1 MNIKKPVI
9 IDCDPGHDDAIA
21 IMLAKASEKLD
32 ILAISIV
39 GGNQTLPKTTENALK
54 VLEVISADIPVVVGA
69 AKPMFATLVPSPE
82 VHGESGM
89 DGPVLNTPKLKPV
102 DENCYA
108 FLADKILCS
117 KEKVTLIPCGPLT
130 NIAILFLT
138 YPEVKDKIERISLMG
153 GGAYY
158 GNTTPTA
165 EFNIWE
171 DPEAADIVFRS
182 GIPITMHGICTT
194 RMGYVMQDDIEKWRN
209 LSNSGKFAAEL
220 MDFFTLY
227 TREHNLPFSIHD
239 ANAVAWVID
248 PDIYT
253 TEHRNVEIDLIGER
267 TRGCT
272 VTDFRD
278 YDDKVKN
285 VDVVVDVNREKFVS
299 MLTEAFK
306 KLG

>member
-1 MNIKKPVI
+1 MNKKIPVI

-21 IMLAKASEKLD
+21 IMLAKASDKLD

-39 GGNQTLPKTTENALK
+39 GGNQTLTKTTENAIK
-54 VLEVISADIPVVVGA
+54 VLEVLGADTPVAVGA
-69 AKPMFATLVPSPE
+69 AKPMFADLAPYIKSTDKNE
-82 VHGESGM
+82 A
-89 DGPVLNTPKLKPV
+89 DGYDLNSSKIKPV
-102 DENCYA
+102 GKNCYE
-108 FLADKILCS
+108 FLAEKILSS

-138 YPEVKDKIERISLMG
+138 YPEVLDNIERISLMG

-158 GNTTPTA
+158 GNITPMA
-165 EFNIWE
+165 EFNIWQ

-194 RMGYVMQDDIEKWRN
+194 RMAHITQNDIESWRE
-209 LSNSGKFAAEL
+209 LSIGGRFAAEL
-220 MDFFTLY
+220 MDAY
-227 TREHNLPFSIHD
+227 TMQRKDKNIPIPIHD

-248 PDIYT
+248 PDIYI
-253 TEHRNVEIDLIGER
+253 TEHRNVEIDLSGAK

-278 YDDKVKN
+278 YDEKIKN
-285 VDVVVDVNREKFVS
+285 VDVVVEVNREKFVS
-299 MLTEAFK
+299 MLTDAFK